1 MERPRV
7 KLIKRLRDDALPP
20 VVSDYFFNQDEKVD
34 FLSENPIGKFWEC
47 METIIAA
54 MRSTRRLEVQSEE
67 RHAPEKRSIV
77 GSVDAFM
84 SEK

>member
-34 FLSENPIGKFWEC
+34 FLSENPIGKFWEWQGDNNC
-47 METIIAA
+47 
-54 MRSTRRLEVQSEE
+54 SYEE
-67 RHAPEKRSIV
+67 Y
-77 GSVDAFM
+77 
-84 SEK
+84 

>member
-1 MERPRV
+1 MRF
-7 KLIKRLRDDALPP
+7 LPSS
-20 VVSDYFFNQDEKVD
+20 VTTSLTRMRRSNFSLKTLSVSFG
-34 FLSENPIGKFWEC
+34 SGK
-47 METIIAA
+47 ETIIAA
-54 MRSTRRLEVQSEE
+54 MRSTKRLEVQSEE

>member
-1 MERPRV
+1 MRFLPSSVTTSLTRM
-7 KLIKRLRDDALPP
+7 RRSTFSLRILS
-20 VVSDYFFNQDEKVD
+20 VSFG
-34 FLSENPIGKFWEC
+34 SGK
-47 METIIAA
+47 ETIIAA
-54 MRSTRRLEVQSEE
+54 MRSTKRLEVQSEE